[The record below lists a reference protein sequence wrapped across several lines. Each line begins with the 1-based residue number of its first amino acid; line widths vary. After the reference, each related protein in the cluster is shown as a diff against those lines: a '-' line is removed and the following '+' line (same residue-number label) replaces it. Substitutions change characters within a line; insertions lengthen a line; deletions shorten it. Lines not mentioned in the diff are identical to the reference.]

1 MFEKGDYVVYGTK
14 GVCQVEEITELAM
27 KGTAEGKLYYVLRP
41 CFQKGSTLF
50 TPVDNEKTI
59 IRPVMSRDEA
69 AALVDA
75 IAGIEALLEKNDK
88 EREKQYKEAI
98 RSCDPRQWIRIIKTS
113 YLRGQERIAQGKKA
127 TTVDERYFHAAEEQL
142 YEELSIALD
151 MPKEG
156 MRAYIGARAGIQ
168 EEEAR

>member
-69 AALVDA
+69 AALVDG

-88 EREKQYKEAI
+88 EREKQYMSRARKYSREEMEAFAQMFAEVTLELD
-98 RSCDPRQWIRIIKTS
+98 RNPDQDFLGDLFMSLDLASLASDPTAFVIPIAPFS
-113 YLRGQERIAQGKKA
+113 YFKCLF
-127 TTVDERYFHAAEEQL
+127 RYR
-142 YEELSIALD
+142 YECYRDL
-151 MPKEG
+151 
-156 MRAYIGARAGIQ
+156 
-168 EEEAR
+168 

>member
-59 IRPVMSRDEA
+59 IRPVM
-69 AALVDA
+69 
-75 IAGIEALLEKNDK
+75 
-88 EREKQYKEAI
+88 
-98 RSCDPRQWIRIIKTS
+98 
-113 YLRGQERIAQGKKA
+113 
-127 TTVDERYFHAAEEQL
+127 
-142 YEELSIALD
+142 
-151 MPKEG
+151 
-156 MRAYIGARAGIQ
+156 
-168 EEEAR
+168 

>member
-59 IRPVMSRDEA
+59 IRSVMSRDEA
-69 AALVDA
+69 AALVDG

>member
-1 MFEKGDYVVYGTK
+1 MFEKGDYVAYGTK

-59 IRPVMSRDEA
+59 IRSVMSRDEA
-69 AALVDA
+69 AALVDG